1 MKPQIRYFCHM
12 TNIFELFKSEIL
24 KGSSLSLGLTSFLAN
39 YGRQYF
45 LIKLRGCGDKI
56 LRLSIQFLKDT
67 NVRLH
72 ETDRV
77 SSLLGGVRQSG
88 PFHTGPL

>member
-1 MKPQIRYFCHM
+1 MKPQIWYSCHM

-45 LIKLRGCGDKI
+45 LIKLRGRGDKI
-56 LRLSIQFLKDT
+56 LPVKYTVLERHKC
-67 NVRLH
+67 
-72 ETDRV
+72 ET
-77 SSLLGGVRQSG
+77 
-88 PFHTGPL
+88 T